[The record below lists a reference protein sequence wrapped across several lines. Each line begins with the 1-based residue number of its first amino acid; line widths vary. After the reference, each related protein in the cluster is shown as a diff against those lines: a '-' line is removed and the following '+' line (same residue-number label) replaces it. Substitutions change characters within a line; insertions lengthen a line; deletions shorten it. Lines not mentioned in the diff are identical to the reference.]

1 MGNFAVFN
9 GDMVINTI
17 VAESKEVAES
27 VTGRTCVEY
36 TSDNPAFIGAIWNG
50 ESYVFLEPPV
60 IIEEVTDTPVE
71 ESTDTPEEISA
82 PVVE

>member
-17 VAESKEVAES
+17 IAESKEVAES

-36 TSDNPAFIGAIWNG
+36 TSSNPAFIGAIWNG
-50 ESYVFLEPPV
+50 ESYVFPEPPV
-60 IIEEVTDTPVE
+60 IVEEV
-71 ESTDTPEEISA
+71 TDTPEEISA